1 MKCGRQIYALVAK
14 AKEIKMSRPPVAS
27 MSLSRAKQGAE
38 RKRRGK
44 AMPIL
49 GAAGLS
55 LTLASGASAA
65 TEAPAADVLTHNAGV
80 SHEITLSEEE
90 ISDVSLATFYVF
102 DKESARPPRH
112 SVRLAWGAYGCW
124 TGTYYTSPVF
134 GNDAYPLP
142 PRPVRP
148 AHARAPKHVPKSP

>member
-1 MKCGRQIYALVAK
+1 
-14 AKEIKMSRPPVAS
+14 MSRPHVAS
-27 MSLSRAKQGAE
+27 MSMSRAKQGAE

-44 AMPIL
+44 AVPIL

-102 DKESARPPRH
+102 DKENAGAFRPG
-112 SVRLAWGAYGCW
+112 VLRLAMGGGGGCAGCAGCGGCGCW

-134 GNDAYPLP
+134 GNDAYPP
-142 PRPVRP
+142 PRPDRP
-148 AHARAPKHVPKSP
+148 AHWHVHKKPQRT